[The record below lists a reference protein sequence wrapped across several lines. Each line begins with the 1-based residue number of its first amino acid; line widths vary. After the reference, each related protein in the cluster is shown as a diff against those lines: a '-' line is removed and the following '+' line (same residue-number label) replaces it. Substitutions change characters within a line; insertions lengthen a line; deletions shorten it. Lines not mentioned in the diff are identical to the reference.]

1 MNSLLR
7 AAPAWITGYG
17 VTTSVG
23 GNTAQSCASMR
34 AGTVRFVKSDRYAC
48 AARDPENEPPEEA
61 LIVPIEEIDPEAG
74 GFDRLVRL
82 SIGALTEA
90 IESARITRNE
100 LDGYVLAL
108 ALPQSGRPGARE
120 IAARFADELLRRS
133 SLPRPKQVAVS
144 QVGHSGVG
152 ELLAN
157 VPTILAE
164 HGPVLL
170 LAVDSLLDRATL
182 EWLDRADR
190 LKCTRAP
197 EGVLAGEAAAAF
209 LLEAPRAA
217 ERASRRPR
225 ATLDAVGLAVEEAH
239 LFSDRACVGVG
250 LSAAVR
256 AANAALAK
264 APAPPWVLL
273 DHNGERYRAL
283 EWAYVVTRLHAVFR
297 EVNPTWYVADTVG
310 DVGAAI
316 GGLAAARVLAAY
328 ERDYAPAEQAWILLG
343 SDDGARAAFVLGSPK
358 RGF

>member
-61 LIVPIEEIDPEAG
+61 LIVPVAEIDPEARG
-74 GFDRLVRL
+74 VDRLVLL

-100 LDGYVLAL
+100 LTGYVLAL
-108 ALPQSGRPGARE
+108 ALPQSGRPGATE
-120 IAARFADELLRRS
+120 FATRFAAELLRRS
-133 SLPRPKQVAVS
+133 SLPQPKQIAVS

-152 ELLAN
+152 ELLAS
-157 VPTILAE
+157 VPASLAE
-164 HGPVLL
+164 HSMVLL
-170 LAVDSLLDRATL
+170 LAVDSLLDRDTL
-182 EWLDRADR
+182 GWLDGADR

-209 LLEAPRAA
+209 LLETPRGA
-217 ERASRRPR
+217 ERASRKPL

-239 LFSDRACVGVG
+239 LRSDRACVGVG

-256 AANAALAK
+256 AANGALAK
-264 APAPPWVLL
+264 SPSPPWVVL

-283 EWAYVVTRLHAVFR
+283 EWAYVVTRLHAIFR
-297 EVNPTWYVADTVG
+297 EVDPTWYVADSVG
-310 DVGAAI
+310 DVGAAV
-316 GGLAAARVLAAY
+316 GGLATARVLAAY
-328 ERDYAPAEQAWILLG
+328 ERGYAPAEQAWVLLG

-358 RGF
+358 RGA